1 MSYLI
6 PHQGGNHWL
15 SGGSATEVPIRNH
28 IGTSGGGTPESNW
41 GGVLLTPFA
50 SQTCNSFLGRWD
62 KNRSL
67 PCPSRLQVAELPSPT
82 HFYFCL
88 CMCPYLCPAGCWWRP
103 GPAGARWSRA
113 AVCHRPHRQQ
123 LAEER
128 FPSPGGEGALLR
140 VGFEGINAVWCFSSW
155 LEEGC
160 FVEVVRVC
168 LASLRG
174 RNAAVGCLVQPQDC
188 WKSEERRLSKSSCQ
202 SWGLALVGCSALVN
216 GGRWQGC
223 RVQAP
228 CRKCLWCEEPSKCFE
243 EHWLGLRRFLSA
255 A

>member
-1 MSYLI
+1 MLYLI

-15 SGGSATEVPIRNH
+15 SGGNATEVPIRNH

-50 SQTCNSFLGRWD
+50 SQTCDSFLGRWD

-140 VGFEGINAVWCFSSW
+140 VGFEGINAGWCFSSW

-174 RNAAVGCLVQPQDC
+174 RNAAVWVFGAASGLLKIWGKETEQKLLSVLRPGSSGLQCSGKWREVA
-188 WKSEERRLSKSSCQ
+188 RLPSS
-202 SWGLALVGCSALVN
+202 GTL
-216 GGRWQGC
+216 
-223 RVQAP
+223 
-228 CRKCLWCEEPSKCFE
+228 
-243 EHWLGLRRFLSA
+243 
-255 A
+255 